1 MHWWKRLILTVVSL
15 AWGYISTDYLYIA
28 LGYLTGTRAQRNV
41 ESMPQTFLW
50 QLAGFG
56 MFVLW
61 LLILAA
67 YTKLIR
73 FLSPKVDLI
82 EMDEDEKNPKIRRKV
97 FDIILQYGF
106 ILTGIFIRWAYLC
119 LIYLPN
125 H

>member
-1 MHWWKRLILTVVSL
+1 METININGGQSCVGIYLDGLSVYCTW
-15 AWGYISTDYLYIA
+15 ISD
-28 LGYLTGTRAQRNV
+28 RN
-41 ESMPQTFLW
+41 ESTKERRKY
-50 QLAGFG
+50 AADISVAATGFG

-82 EMDEDEKNPKIRRKV
+82 EMDADEKNPKIRRKV

-119 LIYLPN
+119 LVYLPN

>member
-1 MHWWKRLILTVVSL
+1 MRWWKRLILTVVSL
-15 AWGYISTDYLYIA
+15 VWGYISTDYLYIA

-41 ESMPQTFLW
+41 ESMPQ
-50 QLAGFG
+50 AGFG

-82 EMDEDEKNPKIRRKV
+82 EMDVDEKNPKIRRKV

-119 LIYLPN
+119 LVYLPN